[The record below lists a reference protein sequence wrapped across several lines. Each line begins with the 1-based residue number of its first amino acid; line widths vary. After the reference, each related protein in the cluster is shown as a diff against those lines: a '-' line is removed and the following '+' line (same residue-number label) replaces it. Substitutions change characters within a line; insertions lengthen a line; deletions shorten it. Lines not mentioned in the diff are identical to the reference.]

1 MTSDEDDTADG
12 VFSAACEKETTMTDI
27 IDKAILVFIG
37 LEKKAR
43 ETLDAL
49 EKAGKAA
56 GGAAEGGEGAGL
68 SGRQMAENKVVEEGA
83 AALKEFIGMI
93 KSGKDKLEK
102 EFLTSSEKV
111 LEKLNVATQNDIE
124 VIKEMARVAR
134 EKTDKIE
141 KRLEEIER
149 KLGGAGG

>member
-1 MTSDEDDTADG
+1 
-12 VFSAACEKETTMTDI
+12 MTDI

-56 GGAAEGGEGAGL
+56 GGATGGGAAGGEGAGL
-68 SGRQMAENKVVEEGA
+68 SGRQMAENRVVEEGA
-83 AALKEFIGMI
+83 AALKEFIGVL

-124 VIKEMARVAR
+124 IIKEMARVAR
-134 EKTDKIE
+134 EKTDRIE

>member
-1 MTSDEDDTADG
+1 
-12 VFSAACEKETTMTDI
+12 MTDI

-56 GGAAEGGEGAGL
+56 GGDTGL
-68 SGRQMAENKVVEEGA
+68 SGRQMAENRVVEEGA
-83 AALKEFIGMI
+83 AALKEFIGML

-102 EFLTSSEKV
+102 DFLTSSEKV
-111 LEKLNVATQNDIE
+111 IEKLNVATQNDVE
-124 VIKEMARVAR
+124 VIREMARVAR

>member
-1 MTSDEDDTADG
+1 
-12 VFSAACEKETTMTDI
+12 MTDI

-56 GGAAEGGEGAGL
+56 SAGAEGGAGGEGAGL

-83 AALKEFIGMI
+83 AALKEFIGML

-102 EFLTSSEKV
+102 DFLTSSEKV
-111 LEKLNVATQNDIE
+111 LEKLNVATQNDMEI
-124 VIKEMARVAR
+124 IKEMARVAR

>member
-1 MTSDEDDTADG
+1 
-12 VFSAACEKETTMTDI
+12 MTDI

-56 GGAAEGGEGAGL
+56 GGAAEGGAGGEGAGL

-83 AALKEFIGMI
+83 AALKEFIGVL

-124 VIKEMARVAR
+124 IIKEMARVAR